1 MKDNFYVYICLY
13 FFYLGI
19 FFYLEIILDREKNM
33 ESKEEKFLLFLGF
46 FIMVDDEELIDFIF

>member
-1 MKDNFYVYICLY
+1 MFIFVCI
-13 FFYLGI
+13 FFI
-19 FFYLEIILDREKNM
+19 WEFFFYLEIILDREKNM